1 MKTKL
6 CKRQNS
12 ACVPSACGGLLWGK
26 EDFIAWGWK
35 KVGAYKL

>member
-1 MKTKL
+1 
-6 CKRQNS
+6 
-12 ACVPSACGGLLWGK
+12 VPAACGGLLWGK